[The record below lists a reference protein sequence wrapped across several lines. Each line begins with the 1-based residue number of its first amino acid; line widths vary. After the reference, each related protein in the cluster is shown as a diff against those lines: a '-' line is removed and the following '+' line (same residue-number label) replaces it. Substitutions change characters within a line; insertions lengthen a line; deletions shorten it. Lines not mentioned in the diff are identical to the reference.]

1 MLESPGELLKITG
14 LWDFPSGPTITT
26 FVFQCRD
33 VGSIPGGGIMVPQAL
48 GCSNKKKVYNLSD
61 VILSISLHEEAF
73 LLITETQT
81 QSLGGYT
88 VCQTVPLS
96 EIVLERDCRV

>member
-48 GCSNKKKVYNLSD
+48 GCSQKFRKQTKYEIIFKILQTRKKKKRGDGEDGIGNKNGRMLTTKAGCS
-61 VILSISLHEEAF
+61 
-73 LLITETQT
+73 
-81 QSLGGYT
+81 
-88 VCQTVPLS
+88 
-96 EIVLERDCRV
+96 